1 METRPRPAATVNINE
16 AATSGLTKPAF
27 SWKVPTALDVPSALR
42 LRAFGASLSVT
53 SIVGA
58 STTAL
63 RAFAHGDIAKHGR
76 YFKPSSRRLFE
87 AIDQTSKPS
96 QSVHASK
103 EMPIPMG
110 SAIGA

>member
-1 METRPRPAATVNINE
+1 PLRQAQEDIAKVVFVFVTLSGARE
-16 AATSGLTKPAF
+16 ASGVE
-27 SWKVPTALDVPSALR
+27 VPTELDVPSALR

-96 QSVHASK
+96 QSV
-103 EMPIPMG
+103 
-110 SAIGA
+110 